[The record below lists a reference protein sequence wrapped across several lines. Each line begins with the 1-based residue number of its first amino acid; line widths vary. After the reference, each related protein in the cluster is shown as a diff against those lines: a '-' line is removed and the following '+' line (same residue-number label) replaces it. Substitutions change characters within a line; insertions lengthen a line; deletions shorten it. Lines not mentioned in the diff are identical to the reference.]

1 MDSTL
6 QADIQAVVDK
16 DQSLFTGEFS
26 VTITPAPVVP
36 TPETVV
42 FTPTAPSV

>member
-1 MDSTL
+1 MDSVL

-26 VTITPAPVVP
+26 VTVTPTPVVP
-36 TPETVV
+36 VAETVV
-42 FTPTAPSV
+42 FTPTAPAV